1 MATSRKIA
9 LLFAAENINAIFGW
23 IALLFVARK
32 MGASALGEFSYALSL
47 VGSFTFIAFFGFG
60 MAHIK
65 RISEGSDLGKCI
77 GTFLSI
83 RFFLTAL
90 MLFIFIISY
99 WYWTSVLDKDIYDIQ
114 TPDLLLTV
122 VLYYVFFLL
131 INVMPTTFSGLE
143 QSAKVA
149 IPNIIGTTVR
159 SLIFITASL
168 MGLGV
173 IWLARGYLIGILVI
187 GILSLWYF
195 RNLPI
200 SKPDKI
206 TFNSYKTYALPV
218 ALASIFGVLRQYI
231 DKMFIGL
238 FWTEYQVGLYFGVQR
253 IAIFIGTMAL
263 AIEGMLLPAIS
274 SLHSKSENN
283 KIKDLVYDTEKYI
296 SMVCV
301 PLVFM
306 TVVWSSEIILIF
318 ISREFLEA
326 TKILKILAIVAL
338 IRVLNRPWSVAL
350 RGSDRPDLTSILS
363 VFIGILTIIL
373 MLLLIPKNIPHLGL
387 ENLGGLGGEG
397 AAYAILLSEL
407 VGSLILRFLCYKYLG
422 IIPRFNFI
430 LQIMIGFFVA
440 AIMWQVQLATTVDR
454 WFELFTFSVFGGLLF
469 ISILAATG
477 LFTQKDYNFFW
488 NTLNPKSMKDYI
500 GEELRR

>member
-65 RISEGSDLGKCI
+65 RISEGSNLGKCI

-83 RFFLTAL
+83 RIFLTAL
-90 MLFIFIISY
+90 MLSIFIVSY
-99 WYWTSVLDKDIYDIQ
+99 WYWTSVLDKEIYDIQ

-200 SKPDKI
+200 SKPDKT

-253 IAIFIGTMAL
+253 ISIFIGTMAL

-274 SLHSKSENN
+274 SLHSKS
-283 KIKDLVYDTEKYI
+283 
-296 SMVCV
+296 
-301 PLVFM
+301 
-306 TVVWSSEIILIF
+306 
-318 ISREFLEA
+318 
-326 TKILKILAIVAL
+326 
-338 IRVLNRPWSVAL
+338 
-350 RGSDRPDLTSILS
+350 
-363 VFIGILTIIL
+363 
-373 MLLLIPKNIPHLGL
+373 
-387 ENLGGLGGEG
+387 
-397 AAYAILLSEL
+397 
-407 VGSLILRFLCYKYLG
+407 
-422 IIPRFNFI
+422 
-430 LQIMIGFFVA
+430 
-440 AIMWQVQLATTVDR
+440 
-454 WFELFTFSVFGGLLF
+454 
-469 ISILAATG
+469 
-477 LFTQKDYNFFW
+477 
-488 NTLNPKSMKDYI
+488 
-500 GEELRR
+500 